1 MNIFLISDDGFALRM
16 LVGFAVALGV
26 AVAAYRRGSL
36 TISGAAAAVAV
47 GTVSVSAGYSWGALL
62 IAFFVSATALSQNR
76 ADEKA
81 RRTGGVIEK
90 AGARDALQVLAN
102 GAVFAIA
109 AAAIKVVWGL
119 KLGTMDSLPAWT
131 WMWTAIGGGAIATAC
146 ADTWST
152 EIGTLS
158 DAPPRLIT
166 TRAVV
171 PPGTSGGVTARGL
184 GATVAGACFIGVLAW
199 AVRWPATL
207 AVATAGGGI
216 IGALADSLL
225 GATVQGRR
233 RCPQCGVATERLVHD
248 CGTETVAAGGL
259 AWLDND
265 LVNLLSTGIGALAA
279 AAIASAFV

>member
-16 LVGFAVALGV
+16 LVGFGVALAI
-26 AVAAYRRGSL
+26 AVAANRRGSL
-36 TISGAAAAVAV
+36 TMSGAAAAVGV

-62 IAFFVSATALSQNR
+62 IGFFVSATALSQNR
-76 ADEKA
+76 AEEKA

-102 GAVFAIA
+102 GALFAFA
-109 AAAIKVVWGL
+109 AAAIKAGWGL

-171 PPGTSGGVTARGL
+171 PPGTSGGVTSRGL
-184 GATVAGACFIGVLAW
+184 GAMAAGACFIGVIAW
-199 AVRWPATL
+199 TVRWPATL
-207 AVATAGGGI
+207 AVAAAAGGTA
-216 IGALADSLL
+216 GALADSLL
-225 GATVQGRR
+225 GALLQARR
-233 RCPQCGVATERLVHD
+233 RCPACDAPTEREVHD

-259 AWLDND
+259 SWLDND